1 LTTLR
6 QQNCYI
12 KPSMIRNP
20 IQYYTEGIPPRCD
33 YNPGLRGFTRYL
45 GAIFNIW
52 PVGLQR
58 IMKLQPVFSLATS
71 LVVIFLFKK
80 GFEYVP
86 VAIVSV
92 IFAFFYITFRL
103 YLSKQ
108 KTGILASFW
117 DTALIFILNNMLL
130 FVLPFY
136 FESMTFPSRNI
147 LFAPIIVGLAVIA
160 GWFELYQRLVAR
172 HPLRGSLFYAL
183 TFFCVLNFLF
193 PILLGMRNIW
203 SLLIAGGIADIAVI
217 IFVYPHIDMLKNK
230 KNTVVFLLG
239 IVLSFALL
247 WFGRSLIPPS
257 PLKLTGATACINI
270 DSYRPEGPFNRA
282 KADETSEVYFY
293 SSIFAPRG
301 LAEKIHHVWY
311 HNGRRL
317 LTIPLSEIK
326 GGRKEGF
333 GTWSRRLI
341 LEGQGRYTVE
351 IWTDGGQL
359 LGTGNFILY

>member
-1 LTTLR
+1 ML
-6 QQNCYI
+6 
-12 KPSMIRNP
+12 NP
-20 IQYYTEGIPPRCD
+20 IQYYTEGIPPRND
-33 YNPGLRGFTRYL
+33 YNPGLRGFIQYL
-45 GAIFNIW
+45 YTIFTTW
-52 PVGLQR
+52 PVGIQR
-58 IMKLQPVFSLATS
+58 IMKLQPVFSLVTS
-71 LVVIFLFKK
+71 LVVILLFKK

-86 VAIVSV
+86 IAIVSV
-92 IFAFFYITFRL
+92 IFAFFYLTFRL
-103 YLSKQ
+103 YLLKQ
-108 KTGILASFW
+108 KTGIITSFW

-130 FVLPFY
+130 FVVPFY

-147 LFAPIIVGLAVIA
+147 LFAPILIGLAVIA
-160 GWFELYQRLVAR
+160 GWFELYQRFVMR

-203 SLLIAGGIADIAVI
+203 SLLISGGIAAITITV
-217 IFVYPHIDMLKNK
+217 FVYPHIDILKNK
-230 KNTVVFLLG
+230 KNTAVFLLG

-257 PLKLTGATACINI
+257 PLKLTRATACIGI
-270 DSYRPEGPFNRA
+270 DEYKPMNTFSRA
-282 KADETSEVYFY
+282 KSDMVSEVYFY

-311 HNGRRL
+311 HNGRKL
-317 LTIPLSEIK
+317 LSIPLNEIQ

-359 LGTGNFILY
+359 LGTGSFILY

>member
-1 LTTLR
+1 
-6 QQNCYI
+6 
-12 KPSMIRNP
+12 MP
-20 IQYYTEGIPPRCD
+20 I
-33 YNPGLRGFTRYL
+33 
-45 GAIFNIW
+45 AII
-52 PVGLQR
+52 
-58 IMKLQPVFSLATS
+58 
-71 LVVIFLFKK
+71 
-80 GFEYVP
+80 
-86 VAIVSV
+86 SV

-108 KTGILASFW
+108 KTGLLASFW

-136 FESMTFPSRNI
+136 FESMTVPSRNI
-147 LFAPIIVGLAVIA
+147 LFAPLLVGLAIIA
-160 GWFELYQRLVAR
+160 GWFELYQRFVAR

-183 TFFCVLNFLF
+183 TFFCVLNFLL
-193 PILLGMRNIW
+193 PIVMGMRNIW
-203 SLLIAGGIADIAVI
+203 SLLIAGGIAAIAVI
-217 IFVYPHIDMLKNK
+217 VFVYPHIDMMKNK
-230 KNTVVFLLG
+230 KNTAVFILG
-239 IVLSFALL
+239 IILSFTLL

-257 PLKLTGATACINI
+257 PLKLTRATACIEIEN
-270 DSYRPEGPFNRA
+270 YRPKDPFIKASA
-282 KADETSEVYFY
+282 KETPEVYFY

-301 LAEKIHHVWY
+301 LAEKINHVWY
-311 HNGRRL
+311 HNGRKL
-317 LTIPLSEIK
+317 LTISLSEIK

>member
-1 LTTLR
+1 MGFR
-6 QQNCYI
+6 GF
-12 KPSMIRNP
+12 
-20 IQYYTEGIPPRCD
+20 IQY
-33 YNPGLRGFTRYL
+33 LQ
-45 GAIFNIW
+45 AIFNIW
-52 PVGLQR
+52 PIGIQR
-58 IMKLQPVFSLATS
+58 IMKLQPFFSLSTS
-71 LVVIFLFKK
+71 LVVLILFKK

-86 VAIVSV
+86 IAIVSI

-103 YLSKQ
+103 YLLKQ

-147 LFAPIIVGLAVIA
+147 LFAPILVGLAVIT
-160 GWFELYQRLVAR
+160 GWFELYQRIVAR
-172 HPLRGSLFYAL
+172 NPLRGSLFYAL
-183 TFFCVLNFLF
+183 TFFCVLNLLF
-193 PILLGMRNIW
+193 PILLGTRNIW
-203 SLLIAGGIADIAVI
+203 SLLISGGIAAITVI
-217 IFVYPHIDMLKNK
+217 VFVYPHIDMLKNK
-230 KNTVVFLLG
+230 KNTLIFLLG
-239 IVLSFALL
+239 IVLSFTLL
-247 WFGRSLIPPS
+247 WIGRSLIPPS
-257 PLKLTGATACINI
+257 PLKLTRATACIQIEDFKPQN
-270 DSYRPEGPFNRA
+270 PFTRA
-282 KADETSEVYFY
+282 KADDTPEVYFY

-311 HNGRRL
+311 HNGRKL
-317 LTIPLSEIK
+317 LSISLSEIK

-333 GTWSRRLI
+333 GTWSRRSI

>member
-1 LTTLR
+1 
-6 QQNCYI
+6 
-12 KPSMIRNP
+12 
-20 IQYYTEGIPPRCD
+20 
-33 YNPGLRGFTRYL
+33 
-45 GAIFNIW
+45 
-52 PVGLQR
+52 
-58 IMKLQPVFSLATS
+58 MKLQPLFSFTTS

-103 YLSKQ
+103 YLLKQ
-108 KTGILASFW
+108 KTGIIASFW
-117 DTALIFILNNMLL
+117 DTALVFILNNMLL

-147 LFAPIIVGLAVIA
+147 LFAPIIVGLAVVA
-160 GWFELYQRLVAR
+160 GWFELYQRFVAR
-172 HPLRGSLFYAL
+172 HPLQGSIFYAL

-193 PILLGMRNIW
+193 PILLGIRNIW
-203 SLLIAGGIADIAVI
+203 SLFIAGGFAAITVLV
-217 IFVYPHIDMLKNK
+217 FVFPHIDMLKNK
-230 KNTVVFLLG
+230 RNTAIFLLG
-239 IVLSFALL
+239 IIISFALL

-257 PLKLTGATACINI
+257 PLKLTNATACMAI
-270 DSYRPEGPFNRA
+270 DNYRPRDPFSRA
-282 KADETSEVYFY
+282 KAAVTPEVYFY

-301 LAEKIHHVWY
+301 LTEKINHIWY
-311 HNGRRL
+311 HNGRKL
-317 LTIPLSEIK
+317 LTISLREIR

-333 GTWSRRLI
+333 GTWSRRII

-359 LGTGNFILY
+359 LGTGGFTLY